1 MKYIKLNIYLVL
13 TFFLLT
19 NFTDKNQPEKS
30 FTWSGKF
37 YNWGTVTIPVVLI
50 EDDNESYT
58 YNNLAVNSATA
69 IGTAIPSF
77 VSIEVALPATHPACR
92 VRIMRNGVYVQ
103 CTNVNANNPLIV
115 TYFDNNSVSAASYN
129 IFYEEITC

>member
-1 MKYIKLNIYLVL
+1 MKNIKFNICLVL
-13 TFFLLT
+13 AFFLFA
-19 NFTDKNQPEKS
+19 NFTENKFPEKS

-37 YNWGTVTIPVVLI
+37 YNWGSVTIPVVLI

-58 YNNLAVNSATA
+58 YNNLTANSATA

-77 VSIEVALPATHPACR
+77 VSIEVVLPSTHPNCR

-103 CTNVNANNPLIV
+103 CTDVNANNPLIV
-115 TYFDNNSVSAASYN
+115 TYFDNNAVSAASYN
-129 IFYEEITC
+129 IFYEELAC